1 MKDIEDGKIDVVITK
16 DLSRLGRDYIK
27 GGYYIEEYFRE
38 KNIRYIAINDNMD
51 STNEDSYDMLSFKL
65 SFNDYYPRDIS
76 KKIRK
81 VKRMKQ
87 EKGEYQHGHPPFGY
101 KKSTTEKNKLV
112 IDPETA
118 PIIKL
123 IFDLY
128 LSGKGTRQIVQILYD
143 KGIKTPAQY
152 SGKKQYMKGNEY
164 WQRSF
169 IQKILHNQVYTGAV
183 VSHTTSKVSYKI
195 KKCVR
200 LPKEEWIIVED
211 RHEPIISKEQFQQ
224 VQDLMKKRTSTRT
237 RKYDHVLKGLVKCG
251 HCGGTMTIKAD
262 TRTKGKVRL
271 NFICSNRNG
280 NKLNCDNSVIG
291 SNIVLDS
298 VLETLHNECKK
309 IIIEP
314 KELEETF
321 LSVEK
326 EINSEKIKIQEDIDK
341 KQQKMERLDLQIKA
355 IYNDKLEGILKVEDF
370 LSIYQSKNEEKEKLT
385 TELKELKLQL
395 QKQENKKVVDY
406 GELKAFAQEF
416 LKVNNPSKEII
427 SRLVDKII
435 VSKGRKITIK
445 YKFSETKNF

>member
-1 MKDIEDGKIDVVITK
+1 M
-16 DLSRLGRDYIK
+16 
-27 GGYYIEEYFRE
+27 
-38 KNIRYIAINDNMD
+38 
-51 STNEDSYDMLSFKL
+51 
-65 SFNDYYPRDIS
+65 
-76 KKIRK
+76 
-81 VKRMKQ
+81 
-87 EKGEYQHGHPPFGY
+87 
-101 KKSTTEKNKLV
+101 V

-118 PIIKL
+118 PVIQL

-128 LSGKGTRQIVQILYD
+128 SSGKGTRQIVETLYNR
-143 KGIKTPAQY
+143 GIKTPAQY
-152 SGKKQYMKGNEY
+152 SGKKQYLKGNNY
-164 WQRSF
+164 WQRSY
-169 IQKILHNQVYTGAV
+169 IQKILHNQVYIGSV

-200 LPKEEWIIVED
+200 VPKEDWIIVEN

-237 RKYDHVLKGLVKCG
+237 RKHDHVLKGLIKCG

-262 TRTKGKVRL
+262 TRTNGKVRL
-271 NFICSNRNG
+271 NFICSNKNA

-309 IIIEP
+309 IILEK

-321 LSVEK
+321 LAVEK
-326 EINSEKIKIQEDIDK
+326 EINSEKTKIQKDINK
-341 KQQKMERLDLQIKA
+341 TQQKIERLELQIKA

-370 LSIYQSKNEEKEKLT
+370 LSIYQAKNEEKEKLT
-385 TELKELKLQL
+385 KELKELKLL
-395 QKQENKKVVDY
+395 LEKQENKKVIDY
-406 GELKAFAQEF
+406 EDLKAFAQEF
-416 LKVNNPSKEII
+416 LEMKNPSKEII